1 MVDNFKYLGTMFY
14 KNGSWNRTQKCLAEY
29 GSFALHHLNRLFQ
42 DMTLNNKDKFKLFD
56 SLVGS
61 VLGYSSE
68 VWGFHGGPDIERIH
82 TQFCRSL
89 LGVKK
94 STNLAALYC
103 ELGRKTFDN
112 L

>member
-1 MVDNFKYLGTMFY
+1 MAY

-29 GSFALHHLNRLFQ
+29 GSFALHNLNRLFQ

-56 SLVGS
+56 SQVGS
-61 VLGYSSE
+61 VLVYSSE
-68 VWGFHGGPDIERIH
+68 VWDFHCGRGGGGGGGADIERVH

-103 ELGRKTFDN
+103 ELGRKP
-112 L
+112 LII